1 MLKRYVYKNVNKRP
15 VNIGG
20 YQFKGEQE
28 LESDILINGFNEAV
42 SNGFLELTERKP
54 EGAEPEATRAPQT
67 GDTGKAKVIFHMG
80 LDAENKEVL
89 KEVEIGPNT
98 LVEFPGVDLREG
110 EAFEGWFK
118 DAEFTKPV
126 NIDKAKS
133 PKEGELHLYAKFNI
147 IQKEDTPPENLA
159 PNVSITPNAGAG
171 STEVTLPSLPPPP
184 AGNES
189 AVIGSE
195 NK

>member
-1 MLKRYVYKNVNKRP
+1 MPKRYVYKNGNKRL

-20 YQFKGEQE
+20 YRFEEGQE

-42 SNGFLELTERKP
+42 TNGFLDLIERKS
-54 EGAEPEATRAPQT
+54 ESAESDATQTPQT
-67 GDTGKAKVIFHMG
+67 GNTGKVKVIFHMG
-80 LDAENKEVL
+80 SLDEKEIIR
-89 KEVEIGPNT
+89 EVETDPN
-98 LVEFPGVDLREG
+98 VPAEFPGAETLPKPG
-110 EAFEGWFK
+110 FEGWFK
-118 DAEFTKPV
+118 DKEFTKPV

-133 PKEGELHLYAKFNI
+133 PKEGELHFYAKFTVF
-147 IQKEDTPPENLA
+147 QKEDTPPENPT
-159 PNVSITPNAGAG
+159 PNVPITPNVGAG